1 MFNRNRN
8 PLRPRQRILL
18 NNDIIIRMKNLFS
31 LLLFLGVVTF
41 AQAQTEVTFAET
53 THSFGKIKQHVPV
66 THTFTFTN
74 TSSRP
79 VVIETATA
87 ECGCTT
93 PEYAK
98 GAILKG
104 KSSEIKVTYNSETP
118 GSFKKNI
125 TVRFAGIPSQYVLM
139 IDGEVIPQKK

>member
-1 MFNRNRN
+1 
-8 PLRPRQRILL
+8 
-18 NNDIIIRMKNLFS
+18 MKNLLT
-31 LLLFLGVVTF
+31 LLSFLAITTF
-41 AQAQTEVTFAET
+41 VQAQTEVTFAEK

-66 THTFTFTN
+66 THTFSFTN
-74 TSSRP
+74 TTSRP
-79 VVIETATA
+79 VVIESATA

-104 KSSEIKVTYNSETP
+104 KTSEIKVTFNAETA

-125 TVRFAGIPSQYVLM
+125 TVKFAGMASYILT
-139 IDGEVIPQKK
+139 IDGEVIPEKK

>member
-1 MFNRNRN
+1 
-8 PLRPRQRILL
+8 
-18 NNDIIIRMKNLFS
+18 MKNLLT
-31 LLLFLGVVTF
+31 LLSFLAITTLV
-41 AQAQTEVTFAET
+41 QAQTEVTFAEM

-66 THTFTFTN
+66 THTFSFTN
-74 TSSRP
+74 TTSRP
-79 VVIETATA
+79 VVIESATA

-104 KSSEIKVTYNSETP
+104 KTSEIKVTFNAETA

-125 TVRFAGIPSQYVLM
+125 TVKFAGMASYILT
-139 IDGEVIPQKK
+139 IDGEVIPEKK

>member
-1 MFNRNRN
+1 MKS
-8 PLRPRQRILL
+8 IL
-18 NNDIIIRMKNLFS
+18 S
-31 LLLFLGVVTF
+31 LLFFFGMISLVH
-41 AQAQTEVTFAET
+41 AQTEVTFTEK

-66 THTFTFTN
+66 TFVFSFTN

-98 GAILKG
+98 GAVMKG
-104 KSSEIKVTYNSETP
+104 KTSEIKVTYNAENA
-118 GSFKKNI
+118 GSFKKNV
-125 TVRFAGIPSQYVLM
+125 TVKFAGLPNPVILT
-139 IDGEVIPQKK
+139 IDGEVIPEKK

>member
-1 MFNRNRN
+1 
-8 PLRPRQRILL
+8 
-18 NNDIIIRMKNLFS
+18 MKNLLT
-31 LLLFLGVVTF
+31 LLSFLAITTF
-41 AQAQTEVTFAET
+41 VQAQTEVTFAEK

-66 THTFTFTN
+66 THTFSFTN
-74 TSSRP
+74 TTSRP
-79 VVIETATA
+79 VVIESATA

-104 KSSEIKVTYNSETP
+104 KTSEIKVTFNAETA

-125 TVRFAGIPSQYVLM
+125 TVKFAGMATYILT
-139 IDGEVIPQKK
+139 IDGEVIPEKK

>member
-1 MFNRNRN
+1 
-8 PLRPRQRILL
+8 
-18 NNDIIIRMKNLFS
+18 
-31 LLLFLGVVTF
+31 
-41 AQAQTEVTFAET
+41 
-53 THSFGKIKQHVPV
+53 
-66 THTFTFTN
+66 
-74 TSSRP
+74 
-79 VVIETATA
+79 VIESATA

-125 TVRFAGIPSQYVLM
+125 TIKFAGIASPYILT
-139 IDGEVIPQKK
+139 IDGEVIPEKK